1 MSTLKLLR
9 EIRESGDKT
18 PYASLLK
25 RARQFDD
32 GGKRELSKLSEDV
45 NNTIASTTYFQ
56 PAPIPRIYSNKERD
70 TGSISIGDSSKKMRD
85 TQETPEEYWSY
96 RNEIKRN
103 IERMGKSMDKVGDKL
118 ISPAIALTSMAIAG
132 PVGNLIGSAYFGNKM
147 SESEDPLAEGTSAI
161 IGQLKSPVSET
172 AKKIGGFNDL
182 KTSYNEFKKGNYKSG
197 VYNLATGVGGIYDS
211 KWFPNIYSGVID
223 KGLEVLNLY
232 GDTKDTYEAVKFHLD
247 NKSN

>member
-18 PYASLLK
+18 PYASLLR

-32 GGKRELSKLSEDV
+32 GGKRELSKLPEDV

-70 TGSISIGDSSKKMRD
+70 TGLISIGDPSKKMRD

-103 IERMGKSMDKVGDKL
+103 IERMGKSMDKVGDKI
-118 ISPAIALTSMAIAG
+118 ISPAVALTAMAIGG
-132 PVGNLIGSAYFGNKM
+132 PGGNLIGSAYFGNKM

-172 AKKIGGFNDL
+172 AKRIGGFNDL
-182 KTSYNEFKKGNYKSG
+182 NTSYNEFKKGNYKSG
-197 VYNLATGVGGIYDS
+197 FYNLATGVGGIYDS
-211 KWFPNIYSGVID
+211 RWIPGIYDDVID

-232 GDTKDTYEAVKFHLD
+232 GDAKDTHKAVKSHLN